1 MKQLLIAHLNKLID
15 DLAKKH
21 YVSKEQIR
29 ISYEF
34 YQFYYYVDNNL
45 YDTYYRAKKSIKNKK
60 QYIKTI
66 SL

>member
-21 YVSKEQIR
+21 FVSKEQIR

-34 YQFYYYVDNNL
+34 YKFYYYVDKGTE
-45 YDTYYRAKKSIKNKK
+45 TYKRE
-60 QYIKTI
+60 
-66 SL
+66 LDL